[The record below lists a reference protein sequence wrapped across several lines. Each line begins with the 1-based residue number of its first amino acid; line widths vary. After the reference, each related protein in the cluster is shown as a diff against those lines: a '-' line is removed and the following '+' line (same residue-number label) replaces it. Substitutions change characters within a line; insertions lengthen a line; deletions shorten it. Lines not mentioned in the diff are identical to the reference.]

1 MSKTRHLTL
10 FPRPGCAS
18 HVDVYV
24 SAPPAGFRVFI
35 SVYTDDAAM
44 YLHPTDDEARELIAA
59 LQWAL
64 DQRDAVEV
72 AA

>member
-1 MSKTRHLTL
+1 MSKTRNLTIS
-10 FPRPGCAS
+10 PRPGGTS
-18 HVDVYV
+18 HVDVHV
-24 SAPPAGFRVFI
+24 LPPLGARMCIGAYTGDA
-35 SVYTDDAAM
+35 SVH
-44 YLHPTDDEARELIAA
+44 LHPTDDEARELIAA